1 MDAQDGIG
9 VVALGAGGPAPIN
22 HELQRDGFLTLLDN
36 ILRRREA
43 FFTEIFEGVNL
54 NTRIRQFL
62 FAIIMLSAI
71 YGLTMGASAFG
82 VGLERG
88 GLQMLSSG
96 IKVPTLYLLTL
107 LVCYPVLFIILVL
120 MGSKLS
126 FVQTLALILLALTFN
141 AVLLAAFAPIVAFFA
156 ITGSSYSFIKLLHVL
171 VMTFSGFWGMIALWQ
186 GLREMCEKSNLYP
199 KRAVDILRVWIFVF
213 GFVGTQMAWS
223 LRPFVGAP
231 DRPFEVFR
239 EGREGNF
246 YAAVAQSAVA
256 MVQGAAEPEKK

>member
-1 MDAQDGIG
+1 
-9 VVALGAGGPAPIN
+9 VATLGPGGSAPL
-22 HELQRDGFLTLLDN
+22 EPLVRQPGMLSLLDD
-36 ILRRREA
+36 ILRRREL
-43 FFTEIFEGVNL
+43 FFTEIFEGTNL
-54 NTRIRQFL
+54 NLRIRQFL
-62 FAIIMLSAI
+62 LAIVLLSAI
-71 YGLTMGASAFG
+71 YGITMGASAFG

-96 IKVPTLYLLTL
+96 VKVPLLYLLTL

-141 AVLLAAFAPIVAFFA
+141 AVLLAAFAPIVAFFS
-156 ITGSSYSFIKLLHVL
+156 ITGSSYAFIKLLHVL

-223 LRPFVGAP
+223 LRPFVGSP
-231 DRPFEVFR
+231 DRPFEIFR

-246 YAAVAQSAVA
+246 YAAVARSATELVR
-256 MVQGAAEPEKK
+256 GK